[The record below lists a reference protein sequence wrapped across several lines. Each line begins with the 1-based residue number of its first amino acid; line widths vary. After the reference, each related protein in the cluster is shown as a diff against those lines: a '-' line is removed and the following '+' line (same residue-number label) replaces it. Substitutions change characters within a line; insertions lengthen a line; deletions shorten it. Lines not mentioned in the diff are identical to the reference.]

1 MEIWVGPGIEVT
13 IYLCKYTKPTIPSTV
28 TKQPYHELSQL
39 RKLTKVLLNVCNSQL
54 SFAAVF
60 GPLLELWK
68 LVDQKNP
75 NTLSLGER
83 RWRRTQEEGK
93 WGRKEGGGEKERK
106 KRRNR
111 KRREDEEK
119 EKMEEER
126 RKKWKR
132 SGEEL
137 NPVSCHLHR
146 SNPTISTLT
155 LWHPQLPQSPHLHI
169 PFAAGFIIQV
179 LEGFL
184 RNSSTKM
191 L

>member
-1 MEIWVGPGIEVT
+1 MSMCTNNSPSLISRPYLPSLHLQYEKAGTASNGNLGGAWDWGYNLLVQ
-13 IYLCKYTKPTIPSTV
+13 IYHQLPKPTILPTA

-93 WGRKEGGGEKERK
+93 WGRKEGGGEKEEK
-106 KRRNR
+106 
-111 KRREDEEK
+111 EEK
-119 EKMEEER
+119 QKEER
-126 RKKWKR
+126 RWGKGENGGRKKKKEVK
-132 SGEEL
+132 EEWWG
-137 NPVSCHLHR
+137 
-146 SNPTISTLT
+146 T
-155 LWHPQLPQSPHLHI
+155 QSSVMPPS
-169 PFAAGFIIQV
+169 PF
-179 LEGFL
+179 
-184 RNSSTKM
+184 
-191 L
+191 